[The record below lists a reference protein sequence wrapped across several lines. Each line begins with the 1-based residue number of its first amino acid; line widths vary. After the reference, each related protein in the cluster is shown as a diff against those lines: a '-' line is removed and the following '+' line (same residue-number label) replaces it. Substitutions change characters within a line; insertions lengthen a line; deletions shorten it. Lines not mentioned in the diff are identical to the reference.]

1 MGNLFGTDGVR
12 GVANTEL
19 SPELAFAIGRAG
31 ASWAS
36 QKYRSAVIALGRDTR
51 ISSDMLSC
59 AVAAGI
65 MSSGGTVLDLGIMP
79 TPAIAFLTRDLKAD
93 AGVVISA
100 SHNPMEYNGIKF
112 FSKEGFK
119 LSIKDEEEIT
129 GLVEKSGWPSG
140 NDSLPR
146 PTASDIGRM
155 RQISDAEDRYIDFVK
170 GFAPD
175 LTGLRIVVDCANGAS
190 YRITPRVLAELG
202 ATVIPINSNP
212 DGLNINVGCGS
223 THPEAASAAVRRYGA
238 DVGLTHDGDA
248 DRLIAID
255 ENGNVVDGDHIIAI
269 CGLDLLRR
277 GMLPKKAVVAT
288 VYSNLGLIDA
298 FRREGGDVIAT
309 KAGDRYVFEEMR
321 NRGIILGGEQSGHI
335 IFLNQSTTG
344 DGLITALN
352 LLKVL
357 VSSGR
362 PLSSLAGQMMTYPQL
377 LVNVKVSDRE
387 RFLSNPRVSQAV
399 RDAEERLKGS
409 GRIFVR
415 PSGTEPLIRILGEGP
430 DSDLVHEVVHGLAGV
445 IREECG

>member
-12 GVANTEL
+12 GIANTEL
-19 SPELAFAIGRAG
+19 SPELAFAVGRAG

-36 QKYRSAVIALGRDTR
+36 RKYRSAVIALGRDTR

-100 SHNPMEYNGIKF
+100 SHNPVEYNGIKF

-146 PTASDIGRM
+146 PTASGIGRM

-277 GMLPKKAVVAT
+277 GMLPQKAVVAT